1 MGLCT
6 YRGIQIHLKHTTHI
20 LTLTHKLHSTF
31 SAGSDPTFDDHTQR
45 ARQIEHTVGSAK
57 VLNDQPAQSGT
68 SGWSVAKQKTP
79 SGTGKNELPP
89 TCNITRSD
97 IARACDTY
105 TRTNAYAPLCSR
117 SSRRLVYTQDIDNKI
132 YRDARTIIRSCHVW
146 QHMYTILF
154 YFVAT
159 FITSKRFTFCLH
171 VLMLVVLL
179 PLKSNCGRNCGYAS
193 YDLLLTT
200 IDTRKESCY
209 LGFA

>member
-1 MGLCT
+1 VGLCT

-45 ARQIEHTVGSAK
+45 ARQSEHTVGSAK

-146 QHMYTILF
+146 QHMYNNFFTLLSHSLHRKDLHSVCMFSCLLF
-154 YFVAT
+154 YCH
-159 FITSKRFTFCLH
+159 SK
-171 VLMLVVLL
+171 VIVVETA
-179 PLKSNCGRNCGYAS
+179 GTGH
-193 YDLLLTT
+193 TT
-200 IDTRKESCY
+200 CC
-209 LGFA
+209 